1 MIKQLEDLKGTAN
14 ANDRLVEGYCM
25 KMNTEDFCIFVMD
38 ELTGTKHGYALKIMY
53 RDGKDDSVSI
63 NDTVRFP
70 QVNAIFNRYCNGLWE
85 NKNNA
90 VRKCYKYI
98 IFGKDEKDKVFA
110 VTIMRQIV
118 SDIIMSSPIN

>member
-14 ANDRLVEGYCM
+14 ANDGLVEGYCM
-25 KMNTEDFCIFVMD
+25 TMDSEDFCIFVMD
-38 ELTGTKHGYALKIMY
+38 ELTGTKRGYALKIMY
-53 RDGKDDSVSI
+53 HDGKDDSVSI
-63 NDTVRFP
+63 SDTVRFP

-85 NKNNA
+85 NKNSA

-98 IFGKDEKDKVFA
+98 IFGKDERDKVFA